1 MSALETRPSDQQ
13 GPVVRIVPLEPE
25 HDAAAA
31 AILAPCA
38 PNRSLDGAQQILAAA
53 RADPHSEIYGLFA
66 GDELAAV
73 CVVTTI
79 PFARD
84 IAYLVV
90 REGYRGR
97 GYGRAILA
105 EAVRRSGRRPLTVE
119 STEETAGF
127 YQACGFR
134 VIGKRRSPDGSV
146 RYRLGWHAPRP
157 QPASGTRETPA

>member
-1 MSALETRPSDQQ
+1 MSAPETRPSDQ
-13 GPVVRIVPLEPE
+13 GKPPVRVVPLEPG

-38 PNRSLDGAQQILAAA
+38 PDRSVESAQQILAVA
-53 RADPHSEIYGLFA
+53 RTDPHSEIYGLFA

-73 CVVTTI
+73 CVVKTI

-84 IAYLVV
+84 LAYLVV

-97 GYGRAILA
+97 GFGRVCLA
-105 EAVRRSGRRPLTVE
+105 EAVRRSGRRPLAVE
-119 STEETAGF
+119 ATEETVGF
-127 YQACGFR
+127 YQDCGFR
-134 VIGKRRSPDGSV
+134 VIGKRRGPDGSV

-157 QPASGTRETPA
+157 QPAPGNGEASV